1 MLALGGLRTDPMKNG
16 FHKSPIT
23 NDLGPVG
30 PPLSPK
36 KVLPMCRT
44 RLLPMSPVRTEKGGG
59 DFADVTIQPQA

>member
-36 KVLPMCRT
+36 KVLPM
-44 RLLPMSPVRTEKGGG
+44 SPVRTEKGGG